1 VDEVAARTVGAE
13 ADRVVGAAQ
22 VRLVL
27 GVAVDVAQLGVSVR
41 ELALLAVLAAAVLLV
56 GPAQLGLVA
65 GRGLRLG
72 LGRQWGGWG
81 GLGRGGCGGGGR

>member
-1 VDEVAARTVGAE
+1 M
-13 ADRVVGAAQ
+13 
-22 VRLVL
+22 
-27 GVAVDVAQLGVSVR
+27 AVDVAQLGVSVR

-72 LGRQWGGWG
+72 LGR
-81 GLGRGGCGGGGR
+81 